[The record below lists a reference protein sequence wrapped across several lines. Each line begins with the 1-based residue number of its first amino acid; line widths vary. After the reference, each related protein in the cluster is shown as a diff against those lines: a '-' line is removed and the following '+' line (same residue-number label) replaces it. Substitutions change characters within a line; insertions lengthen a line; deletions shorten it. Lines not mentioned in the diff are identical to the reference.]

1 MDYVSLIK
9 KMNNAV
15 IFGGCGFIGLYL
27 AEELTNLNK
36 YERIYLVDI
45 QEPRDIFCNSKYLDL
60 LKSKKIFFINADVR
74 NNLNNIDIKDSVS
87 LIVNL
92 AAIHKEPGHLPDEY
106 FDTNVNGA
114 KNICNFADKFN
125 CKNII
130 FTSSIAV
137 YGVGDHEKN
146 EGTEPQPSTPYG
158 KSKFE
163 AEKIHMNW
171 QKENDAGLILSICRP
186 GVVFG
191 AGEKGNVTR
200 LVKFIKKRL
209 FFYMGNEKLK
219 KGGIYIKELTN
230 VLIWTNN
237 NQSDNK
243 FANLA
248 VFNACMHPCP
258 TLENFAKSISNQYN
272 YSGRFISLPKIII
285 KFFLFLSFMFTKI
298 FKKNNSLNYYR
309 LIKLFKS
316 NTIVPNYLIQNE
328 YIFKYNLD
336 TSFNDWKKTNQSDW

>member
-1 MDYVSLIK
+1 
-9 KMNNAV
+9 MNNAV

-45 QEPRDIFCNSKYLDL
+45 QEPRDTFCNSKYLDL

-171 QKENDAGLILSICRP
+171 QKKNDAGLILSICRP

-209 FFYMGNEKLK
+209 FFYMDNEKLK

-328 YIFKYNLD
+328 YTFKYNLD